1 MDATHQKS
9 GTGRGGDPR
18 IARPFLARVQEPG
31 EDASIAQPIEHRLR
45 SSRDL
50 LDAGEAFYALHNIKR
65 SSAALSSKS
74 SSMSRRRSS
83 STPSLTSYWSLKF
96 AARIS
101 FNCPL
106 RHPTSSRT
114 RLSSR
119 ASSNAALPARSRAVI
134 SGTRASGRVYSA
146 SATSSQTPR
155 TSAASAGE
163 SEASSTYEPSATSS
177 APGEGSNSYPASR
190 TASPISSSSASPPS

>member
-1 MDATHQKS
+1 MGATHQKS

-31 EDASIAQPIEHRLR
+31 EDASIAQPIELRFR

-50 LDAGEAFYALHNIKR
+50 LDAGEAFYAVHNIKR

-74 SSMSRRRSS
+74 SSMSRRRS

-106 RHPTSSRT
+106 SYPTSSRT

-119 ASSNAALPARSRAVI
+119 ASCNAALPARSRAVI